1 MAEKIRLKGRGL
13 LVGAVPLSYL
23 TFAVR
28 TMLVFS
34 LSLLPVAYKSVLMPH
49 LFEWLGDKTR
59 YVSLGFS
66 FILIALIYMSYM
78 ALKVGSDRYMLK
90 KAENVHADTK
100 DIFFYFKPKS
110 LIALFGFSFR
120 LFIVKFIILLFFNL
134 PTIFC
139 AFLIAYLSKAT
150 FSAAVTVT
158 LSFGCF
164 AFLLNALNYYFK
176 ITSSMFLMK
185 YYFIKGEF
193 LNFKHLMASSQNA
206 MKGRSLEIRKIKK
219 SFIGWFVSCLFL
231 LPIGYVWGYYNQTLA
246 AYAQEIMKLQ

>member
-1 MAEKIRLKGRGL
+1 MSEKIRLKGRGL

-34 LSLLPVAYKSVLMPH
+34 LSLLPAAYKSAFMPF
-49 LFEWLGDKTR
+49 LFEWIGDKVR

-66 FILIALIYMSYM
+66 LILIALIYMSYM

-110 LIALFGFSFR
+110 FIALAAFCVR
-120 LFIVKFIILLFFNL
+120 VVIVKFLILLLLNL
-134 PTIFC
+134 PTMLC
-139 AFLIAYLSKAT
+139 AFLIAYLSQSV
-150 FSAAVTVT
+150 FSAAVTAT
-158 LSFGCF
+158 LSFGCL
-164 AFLLNALNYYFK
+164 AFLLNALRYYFK
-176 ITSSMFLMK
+176 VTSSMFLMK

-193 LNFKHLMASSQNA
+193 INFKHLMASSQNA
-206 MKGRSLEIRKIKK
+206 MKARGSEICKIKK

-246 AYAQEIMKLQ
+246 AYACEIMKLQ